1 MTSSAPA
8 SNPRSRSHRRRTVLL
23 ALLLASLVVLLVV
36 RADLRHPATRI
47 VGQVVHGTLF
57 DLAGLSPR
65 RVYAWRLWIAGLY
78 DAPLG
83 RRWRQAPER
92 AVPDSFE
99 HRIQARL
106 DFAAD
111 RIDARVFT
119 TTLAHGNAL
128 SWRLDRRETP
138 EAGCLYA
145 TLERRTDN
153 GWAHVA
159 SLATD
164 GQPHR
169 YVVETD
175 GRFRVVLQ
183 PELAAPVRGGI
194 ALARGGSLP
203 FPVVDGHG
211 YDIGGGFGVARD
223 GGARQHKGVD
233 IFADRGTPVRAV
245 AEGRVT
251 TGNGGLGGHYI
262 FLSSGF
268 TRPRFYYAHLDH
280 FAVDNGA
287 HVAQGD
293 VIGYVG
299 NSGNAQGGPTHL
311 HFGIYTGGGAI
322 DPAPFIQ
329 ARPSLPERP
338 NRG

>member
-1 MTSSAPA
+1 M
-8 SNPRSRSHRRRTVLL
+8 LL
-23 ALLLASLVVLLVV
+23 AFLLASLIALLVV
-36 RADLRHPATRI
+36 RADLRQPAAHTI
-47 VGQVVHGTLF
+47 GHAVHGLLF
-57 DLAGLSPR
+57 EVAGLSPR

-83 RRWRQAPER
+83 RHWRQAPER

-119 TTLAHGNAL
+119 TTLARGNAL
-128 SWRLDRRETP
+128 SWRLNRHEAP
-138 EAGCLYA
+138 EAGRLYA
-145 TLERRTDN
+145 TLERRTDA
-153 GWAHVA
+153 GWDHVA
-159 SLATD
+159 SLAAD
-164 GQPHR
+164 SRPHR
-169 YVVETD
+169 YIVEAN

-183 PELAAPVRGGI
+183 PELSAPVRAEI

-203 FPVVDGHG
+203 FPVVGGHG
-211 YDIGGGFGVARD
+211 YDIGGGFGAARD

-245 AEGRVT
+245 AKGRVT

-268 TRPRFYYAHLDH
+268 TGPRFYYAHLDH
-280 FAVDNGA
+280 FAVDGSTN
-287 HVAQGD
+287 VAKGD

-311 HFGIYTGGGAI
+311 HFGIYTSGGAI
-322 DPAPFIQ
+322 NPAPFIQ
-329 ARPSLPERP
+329 AMPNLPDMP
-338 NRG
+338 NPR